1 MILTYEDMYKIHNY
15 WQSPNTIARKRKREK
30 DKELRDKQYRNT
42 YLRNRIQRVKFDN
55 PWTIVWW
62 KDGSIT
68 RVKCSNLD
76 TFTEESGLMA
86 AICKH
91 YYEDTNIFG
100 EMLHKWCK
108 PTPRE
113 VQPTLM
119 RPMTQDIMMAI
130 LLGMTMVIVMVVQ
143 SSTMKRM
150 MKIGLQGTIV
160 VMSKAIVTAKLY
172 NETSMS

>member
-1 MILTYEDMYKIHNY
+1 MIFTLEDMYKIQNY
-15 WQSPNTIARKRKREK
+15 WQSPSTIARERKREE

-108 PTPRE
+108 PTP
-113 VQPTLM
+113 
-119 RPMTQDIMMAI
+119 
-130 LLGMTMVIVMVVQ
+130 
-143 SSTMKRM
+143 
-150 MKIGLQGTIV
+150 QG
-160 VMSKAIVTAKLY
+160 SLADLDAAYDAGYNDGYTAGYDDGDCDGRLA
-172 NETSMS
+172 EHDEAHDEG

>member
-1 MILTYEDMYKIHNY
+1 MILTYEDMHKIQNY
-15 WQSPNTIARKRKREK
+15 WQSPNTIAREHKREE
-30 DKELRDKQYRNT
+30 DKELRDKQYRNS

-108 PTPRE
+108 PTPQGSLADLDAAYDAGYNDGYTAGYDDGDCDGRLAE
-113 VQPTLM
+113 HDEAHDEGWALGYNSGYEQGYSDGKTL
-119 RPMTQDIMMAI
+119 
-130 LLGMTMVIVMVVQ
+130 
-143 SSTMKRM
+143 
-150 MKIGLQGTIV
+150 
-160 VMSKAIVTAKLY
+160 
-172 NETSMS
+172 